1 MFTTP
6 GNKAAT
12 AFLMAVALILSSC
25 QPEPTAY
32 SAARQPRGIREPLHT
47 GHWRGQMDMTD
58 VDFRIEQVSERTVS
72 VRLSGTVLRQANN
85 RSLANSDAENYFYD
99 RPRSCKRTA
108 DGKSFDCTRY
118 TDMHIDNGLLCGVY
132 ETSAQVF
139 RPCFQPVP

>member
-1 MFTTP
+1 M
-6 GNKAAT
+6 GVSKAAVLP
-12 AFLMAVALILSSC
+12 AIAAALLLSSC
-25 QPEPTAY
+25 APEPAAY
-32 SAARQPRGIREPLHT
+32 PAALQPLGKREPLRT
-47 GHWRGQMDMTD
+47 GHWRGQMNMTE
-58 VDFRIEQVSERTVS
+58 VDFVIERVTDRTVS

-85 RSLANSDAENYFYD
+85 RSLQSSDTENYFYD

-139 RPCFQPVP
+139 RPCFQPVR